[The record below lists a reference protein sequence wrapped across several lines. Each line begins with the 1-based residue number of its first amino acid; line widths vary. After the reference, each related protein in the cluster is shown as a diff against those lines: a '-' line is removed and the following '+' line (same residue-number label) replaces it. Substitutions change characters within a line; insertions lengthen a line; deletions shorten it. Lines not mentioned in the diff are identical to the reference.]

1 MAYKRALLV
10 LKRCLLILV
19 ATAALSVEGH
29 GLASA
34 SAKIEVRP
42 SRLVELTVQFDFIEL
57 LNHGSKVYPL
67 PIVASLPEEK
77 FALLYKE
84 VIKLFDNELKVM
96 LDTKA
101 VVLNK
106 RYPTEQQMFSLL
118 KGQMVDSQFSSQV
131 SAPYTYSDRRFFQVL
146 SFDFKLITSQQLSD
160 MKVTFPKQ
168 LGDIYVTYSRSKSS
182 SLHPGEPWQHNR
194 DEI

>member
-182 SLHPGEPWQHNR
+182 SLHPGEPWQPNR

>member
-101 VVLNK
+101 VLLNK

-182 SLHPGEPWQHNR
+182 SLHPGEPWQPNR

>member
-1 MAYKRALLV
+1 MACKRAILT

-67 PIVASLPEEK
+67 PVVASLPEEK

-182 SLHPGEPWQHNR
+182 SLHPGEPWQPNR

>member
-67 PIVASLPEEK
+67 PVVASLPEEK

-84 VIKLFDNELKVM
+84 VIKLFDKELKVM
-96 LDTKA
+96 LGTKA

-118 KGQMVDSQFSSQV
+118 KGQMVDSQFSNQV

-146 SFDFKLITSQQLSD
+146 SFDFKLITAQQLSD

-168 LGDIYVTYSRSKSS
+168 LGDIYVTYSKSKSS
-182 SLHPGEPWQHNR
+182 SLHPGEPWQPNR
-194 DEI
+194 DDI

>member
-182 SLHPGEPWQHNR
+182 SLHPGEPWLPNR

>member
-67 PIVASLPEEK
+67 PVVASLPEEK

-182 SLHPGEPWQHNR
+182 SLHPGEPWQPNR